1 DIGTVI
7 RWIDGARLP
16 AYRTPGGHRRVKR
29 GDFENFVR
37 SHNLP
42 APAAMARRR
51 KSVLVV
57 EDDEDFQRMIEGFLR
72 LIRKD
77 LAVHRADDGFLAGK
91 MVESLKPD
99 VVLLDIKM
107 GPHSGEEVLAEIRRR
122 WSRLCVI
129 VVTGYPSLD
138 SMRQT
143 FRQDVFDYLAKPF
156 SVEERRRSISAS
168 GRRTGCARS
177 SGGTSGWRGRS
188 AAGRS
193 RSSPTSPA

>member
-1 DIGTVI
+1 MDAVLTTHQIARALSVDIGTVI

-99 VVLLDIKM
+99 VVLLDLFLPGLNGFRVCEHI
-107 GPHSGEEVLAEIRRR
+107 
-122 WSRLCVI
+122 
-129 VVTGYPSLD
+129 
-138 SMRQT
+138 
-143 FRQDVFDYLAKPF
+143 RQDPALDRTWILAVSARGSAEDQKRILRAGADAFLAKPF
-156 SVEERRRSISAS
+156 GLEPFQALLRGMLASPRRLK
-168 GRRTGCARS
+168 TPAR
-177 SGGTSGWRGRS
+177 
-188 AAGRS
+188 AA
-193 RSSPTSPA
+193 